1 MFTLESVLRSWFRCE
16 SREGGDILSWT
27 EAEWTV
33 NSSNQDLDDICEP
46 PKPGIVFMDYD
57 MSYEEGKILCNSLQA
72 TFVNFDNITD
82 IEYAVAEN
90 EERSAVAE
98 NEERSNSTEI
108 YWTGYKFNADQR
120 NYKILNGADFNFTDK
135 WSAGEPNGKGVQT
148 CVVLLVFNNTYSFKD
163 EYCTDKYKFFCR
175 FEELPTLY
183 LQMDRHKYQLDSMYK
198 YDIEL
203 NTFRGVQYGNIEML
217 DDTWKIVSH
226 EKDIIASTS
235 PIPGL
240 PLGNKTWNFVQNNVS
255 ERVILHACKDRQFP
269 CQNGIC
275 LNEIKRCDSTF
286 DCKDYDTSD
295 EDGCNL
301 IEKVTGYTD
310 IRIPSG
316 VNGTL
321 FTVKLGFKMID
332 ILSVD
337 MSTRTFEMKFQIQTK
352 WRDTGL
358 RFKNLKDNTMNVLDS
373 DVWKEIWNPNLL
385 FVNTEGL
392 ISAAE
397 LSSNVYSF
405 VFAEKK
411 GSTRKRMSSLISDFV
426 LMGHHVDIVKNSSY
440 SQTFICEYDTVY
452 YPFDIQNCF
461 IELEL
466 YVADKS
472 GLRFVLGDVEAQAT
486 FTFQDFDVTNWFMK
500 EESKPFDSNGGHYQ
514 VIKVNFTL
522 KRTLAQAFMKVFMP
536 NIILLAISIITNYF
550 LGQDMF
556 DAVIN
561 INATVLMTVASL
573 FVDSSNYL
581 PPSVEIK

>member
-183 LQMDRHKYQLDSMYK
+183 LQMDRHKYQLDSVYK

-226 EKDIIASTS
+226 EKDIIASTL

-255 ERVILHACKDRQFP
+255 EMVILHACKDHQFP

-286 DCKDYDTSD
+286 DCKGYDTSD

-332 ILSVD
+332 ILSVVEK
-337 MSTRTFEMKFQIQTK
+337 ST
-352 WRDTGL
+352 
-358 RFKNLKDNTMNVLDS
+358 
-373 DVWKEIWNPNLL
+373 
-385 FVNTEGL
+385 
-392 ISAAE
+392 
-397 LSSNVYSF
+397 
-405 VFAEKK
+405 
-411 GSTRKRMSSLISDFV
+411 
-426 LMGHHVDIVKNSSY
+426 IV
-440 SQTFICEYDTVY
+440 
-452 YPFDIQNCF
+452 
-461 IELEL
+461 
-466 YVADKS
+466 
-472 GLRFVLGDVEAQAT
+472 
-486 FTFQDFDVTNWFMK
+486 
-500 EESKPFDSNGGHYQ
+500 
-514 VIKVNFTL
+514 
-522 KRTLAQAFMKVFMP
+522 
-536 NIILLAISIITNYF
+536 
-550 LGQDMF
+550 
-556 DAVIN
+556 
-561 INATVLMTVASL
+561 
-573 FVDSSNYL
+573 
-581 PPSVEIK
+581 